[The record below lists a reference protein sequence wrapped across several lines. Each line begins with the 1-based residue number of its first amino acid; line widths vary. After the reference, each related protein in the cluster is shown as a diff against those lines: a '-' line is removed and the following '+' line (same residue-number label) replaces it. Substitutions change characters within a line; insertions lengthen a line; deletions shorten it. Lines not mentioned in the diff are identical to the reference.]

1 MTNSNKGKCYSE
13 EFKQQMTLNKYTTS
27 KSYNF
32 GTITQSHIE
41 YAKDKFNKEYNWFT
55 DFIDKGV

>member
-41 YAKDKFNKEYNWFT
+41 YAKDKFNKE
-55 DFIDKGV
+55 DRKSVV